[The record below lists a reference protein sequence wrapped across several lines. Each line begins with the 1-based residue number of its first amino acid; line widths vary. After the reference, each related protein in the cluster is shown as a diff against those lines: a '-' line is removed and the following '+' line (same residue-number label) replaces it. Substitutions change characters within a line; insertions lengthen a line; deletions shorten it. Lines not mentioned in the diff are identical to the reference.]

1 MTNVF
6 VATRGGGS
14 LTDLETE
21 QVLGQV
27 MKEVLG
33 FRTPTTKYGTWLKRL
48 KSLFLHGTI
57 EEQEVVLNEASR
69 RALIKQQEVIDLA
82 ESKD

>member
-6 VATRGGGS
+6 VATRGGVS

-33 FRTPTTKYGTWLKRL
+33 FQRPL
-48 KSLFLHGTI
+48 
-57 EEQEVVLNEASR
+57 LNT
-69 RALIKQQEVIDLA
+69 VPG
-82 ESKD
+82 

>member
-6 VATRGGGS
+6 VATRGGVS

-33 FRTPTTKYGTWLKRL
+33 FRTPTTKYGTWLKR
-48 KSLFLHGTI
+48 FDDVT
-57 EEQEVVLNEASR
+57 EEQ
-69 RALIKQQEVIDLA
+69 
-82 ESKD
+82 

>member
-1 MTNVF
+1 MTNVNVF
-6 VATRGGGS
+6 VTTRGGVS

-33 FRTPTTKYGTWLKRL
+33 FRTPTNKYGTWLKR
-48 KSLFLHGTI
+48 FDDVTD
-57 EEQEVVLNEASR
+57 EQYEEVVL
-69 RALIKQQEVIDLA
+69 ALSLRGY
-82 ESKD
+82 

>member
-6 VATRGGGS
+6 VATRGGVS

-33 FRTPTTKYGTWLKRL
+33 FRTPTTKYGTWLKR
-48 KSLFLHGTI
+48 FDNVTD
-57 EEQEVVLNEASR
+57 EQYEEVVL
-69 RALIKQQEVIDLA
+69 ALSLRGY
-82 ESKD
+82 

>member
-6 VATRGGGS
+6 VATHGGVS

-33 FRTPTTKYGTWLKRL
+33 FRTPTTKYGTWSKR
-48 KSLFLHGTI
+48 FDDVTD
-57 EEQEVVLNEASR
+57 EQYEEVVL
-69 RALIKQQEVIDLA
+69 ALSLRGY
-82 ESKD
+82 

>member
-6 VATRGGGS
+6 VATRGGFS

-33 FRTPTTKYGTWLKRL
+33 FRSPTAKYGTWLSRL
-48 KSLFLHGTI
+48 DGITD
-57 EEQEVVLNEASR
+57 EQYEEVVL
-69 RALIKQQEVIDLA
+69 ALMLRGY
-82 ESKD
+82 